1 MSVRRRTTKRNSNP
15 VQEVLKLKDELDKA
29 NNFIDYFLIVG
40 LNPIISM
47 EKWLYEENI
56 TDLNTNHPD
65 HIKPEII
72 SYFPKFAKRTIF
84 FDDSLISH
92 CFPKGFKIIESDT
105 TPPNEIFSFVLDN
118 NYYSLLFPQKFLSC
132 LVFYEPISNYQILY
146 NKKLELETSTTPTP
160 GQQIITKQRNYYI
173 PKCIMFISLHPF
185 FSEFELILKEIH
197 NYILNNN
204 TNITIPLDKIIE
216 NFLIEIPV
224 PPKGIF
230 KIEYNLFNQIRIID
244 QNLMNQL
251 PLIAIDLK
259 LLFMFF
265 TVEEIVSIYRYIMLE
280 SRVLFFSKEVDLLNP
295 FVWGMLSML
304 YPFRYQYQVITILPP
319 ENFETL
325 ESITPF
331 IAGINQTYVDTFF
344 KEGELTLSDDIV
356 IVDIDNKR
364 VVIEHGE
371 ATMNVNDDESDDN
384 EKLPDFPSRPKKEI
398 EKKLNIILSPYK
410 RKEEANNRR
419 KSLLNKLSSAIINEK
434 KYAYINENISKEF
447 NTAVNDAFFNFNSS
461 LLKNYANYLNTD
473 FYISKGQPDFS
484 SLFKLD
490 EFLNIQNSSDRLFY
504 IKFLS
509 ETQIFGDFLYK
520 RMIPKDSNEKLQ
532 ILAFDEKINEISSI
546 VTFFKTQPQ
555 SVFTTS
561 QEYNIISN
569 FRVQKPRTLC
579 DVEINFYTDKIN
591 HRKLLN
597 HGIIIQQTE
606 NNNNNSNSQVS
617 FYYPIFPSLT
627 TQFFFVDNIQE
638 YYTPIPYN
646 EELDPI
652 NADIISKSHLGSI
665 TESDMGNYI
674 TMCWIQLWAISL
686 WYCDAKEKPARFDQL
701 MSILDKVTNHDMEI
715 FNLLFDALTKYGE
728 DYMILELYGLIVKL
742 KLNPSL
748 LVRDTIMKIIDSSN
762 YAKLSEKNLEE
773 TIETIK
779 RKKGIIRKETTNIDK
794 SKYRKRT
801 LKNKYNANILN
812 EEVLFYAFDSCVNCS
827 EDINLEELST
837 KYDEMKKD
845 ILWAECPKCKNNLLP
860 KITIKLGNEMN
871 KKGELIQNTSGVECV
886 VLFSPQFL
894 KINFNNNLIKE
905 YGIKLDVEE
914 FKMKYSALFWN
925 SIWYFK
931 LKKYDY
937 EFFLP
942 YETSLNHNVISKI
955 NNHINISTEQ
965 VVNKEKKLSSKNVT
979 KMNVN
984 NCFKIEKCCEGEIN
998 GKSL

>member
-1 MSVRRRTTKRNSNP
+1 MP
-15 VQEVLKLKDELDKA
+15 A
-29 NNFIDYFLIVG
+29 
-40 LNPIISM
+40 
-47 EKWLYEENI
+47 
-56 TDLNTNHPD
+56 
-65 HIKPEII
+65 
-72 SYFPKFAKRTIF
+72 
-84 FDDSLISH
+84 
-92 CFPKGFKIIESDT
+92 
-105 TPPNEIFSFVLDN
+105 NEIFSFVLDN

-132 LVFYEPISNYQILY
+132 LVFYEPLSKYRVLY
-146 NKKLELETSTTPTP
+146 NKKTELETPTEQ
-160 GQQIITKQRNYYI
+160 GSHKEQQPMKQRNYFI

-197 NYILNNN
+197 HYILHNSNVS
-204 TNITIPLDKIIE
+204 IPLDKIIE
-216 NFLIEIPV
+216 NILIEIPV

-265 TVEEIVSIYRYIMLE
+265 TVEEIVDIYRYIMLE

-319 ENFETL
+319 KNFETL

-331 IAGINQTYVDTFF
+331 IAGINRTYADGFF
-344 KEGELTLSDDIV
+344 KEAELTLSDDIV

-364 VVIEHGE
+364 LVIEHGE
-371 ATMNVNDDESDDN
+371 DTSTLNGYESDAN
-384 EKLPDFPSRPKKEI
+384 AKVPDFPSRPKKEI
-398 EKKLNIILSPYK
+398 EKKLTAILSPYK

-419 KSLLNKLSSAIINEK
+419 KSLSNTLSSNIIDEK
-434 KYAYINENISKEF
+434 MYDYINENISKEF

-490 EFLNIQNSSDRLFY
+490 EFLNIQSSSDRLFY

-532 ILAFDEKINEISSI
+532 ILAFDEKINEISS
-546 VTFFKTQPQ
+546 VVAFFKTQPQ

-569 FRVQKPRTLC
+569 FRVQKPRTLRE
-579 DVEINFYTDKIN
+579 VEIDFYTDKIN

-597 HGIIIQQTE
+597 HGVIIQTNE
-606 NNNNNSNSQVS
+606 NNMLTPNKNQVS
-617 FYYPIFPSLT
+617 FSYPIFPSLT
-627 TQFFFVDNIQE
+627 TQLFFIDNIQE
-638 YYTPIPYN
+638 YYTPTPYG

-701 MSILDKVTNHDMEI
+701 MCILDKVTNHDMEV

-748 LVRDTIMKIIDSSN
+748 LVRDTIMKIMDSSN

-779 RKKGIIRKETTNIDK
+779 RKKGIIRRDNTNIDK

-801 LKNKYNANILN
+801 LKNRYNANILN
-812 EEVLFYAFDSCVNCS
+812 EEVLFYASDSCVQCS
-827 EDINLEELST
+827 KDINLEELST
-837 KYDEMKKD
+837 KYEDMKKD
-845 ILWAECPKCKNNLLP
+845 ILWAECPKCKINLLP

-871 KKGELIQNTSGVECV
+871 KKGELIQNTSVVECV

-965 VVNKEKKLSSKNVT
+965 VVDQEKRLSSKNLT
-979 KMNVN
+979 TLGGNR
-984 NCFKIEKCCEGEIN
+984 FKIEKCCEGEIN
-998 GKSL
+998 AKNF